1 MLNNGISISCKE
13 IMAKKKRFLRD
24 KEIAIKTFLS
34 VMFDRA
40 VCRKYHR
47 RGIFFTISEGSVFSG
62 WKMTSPKS
70 VKARKTETA
79 TRNWTMRPILGSD
92 FTEVPPLQEVYVGVL
107 KQRKDT
113 STAIKSISAVSPGF
127 AHLKRCSNG
136 KLLLA
141 PLRSDESSDEKGHDI
156 SLSENQ
162 LKAQLKERGF
172 DLSLLEETFQVT
184 KVPVKAPR
192 TKLQASEASKI
203 WPVSF
208 HPDQTIESLID
219 GSIFDEDCLNAI
231 ERIMSLVTEAAR
243 LEAVGDERCTGAA
256 AIVDPEDGRILAVAA
271 ARIDRHPMWHAA
283 MLTVDLI
290 ARLHGGG
297 AWELSDEECKETKR
311 QMDSINE
318 EEAMGD
324 ERTDSNEATTEDRS
338 LKRLRRIKRRYEE
351 ETPLCY
357 PRSLSSLQFPAPT
370 PLETQVVR
378 KGRRNNG
385 AKTETSKQKEC
396 EDNAKKCGPYLCTG
410 YWAFLLMEP
419 CPLCAM
425 ALLHSRVARVFYGTA
440 NQRVGVL
447 GSKAILHTVPG
458 LNHRYRVWSGI
469 LERECRQAVEEI
481 NARGSRS

>member
-1 MLNNGISISCKE
+1 M
-13 IMAKKKRFLRD
+13 
-24 KEIAIKTFLS
+24 
-34 VMFDRA
+34 
-40 VCRKYHR
+40 
-47 RGIFFTISEGSVFSG
+47 ISEGSVFSG
-62 WKMTSPKS
+62 WKMMSPKS
-70 VKARKTETA
+70 VKARKMETV
-79 TRNWTMRPILGSD
+79 TRSWTAKPILGSD
-92 FTEVPPLQEVYVGVL
+92 FTEASPLQEVYVGVL
-107 KQRKDT
+107 KQRRDT
-113 STAIKSISAVSPGF
+113 STAIKSISAVLPGF

-141 PLRSDESSDEKGHDI
+141 PLRSDESPCDKGHDI

-162 LKAQLKERGF
+162 LKTQLKERGF
-172 DLSLLEETFQVT
+172 DLSLLEEEFQVT
-184 KVPVKAPR
+184 KVPAKAPR

-203 WPVSF
+203 WPVNF

-219 GSIFDEDCLNAI
+219 GSIFDEDCLHAI
-231 ERIMSLVTEAAR
+231 EGIMSLVIEAAR
-243 LEAVGDERCTGAA
+243 LETVGDDCCTGAA

-283 MLTVDLI
+283 MLAVDLI

-297 AWELSDEECKETKR
+297 AWELSECEETKGQTDVVDEE
-311 QMDSINE
+311 N
-318 EEAMGD
+318 G
-324 ERTDSNEATTEDRS
+324 RTDQNASSEDQN

-357 PRSLSSLQFPAPT
+357 PRSLSSLQFPIQT
-370 PLETQVVR
+370 SLETQVAR

-385 AKTETSKQKEC
+385 VKIEKHKDC

-425 ALLHSRVARVFYGTA
+425 ALLHSRVVRIFYGTA
-440 NQRVGVL
+440 NRRVGVL

-481 NARGSRS
+481 NVRRSRS

>member
-1 MLNNGISISCKE
+1 M
-13 IMAKKKRFLRD
+13 
-24 KEIAIKTFLS
+24 
-34 VMFDRA
+34 
-40 VCRKYHR
+40 
-47 RGIFFTISEGSVFSG
+47 ISEGSVFSG

-70 VKARKTETA
+70 VKACKMETA
-79 TRNWTMRPILGSD
+79 TRSWTARPILSSD
-92 FTEVPPLQEVYVGVL
+92 FTEVSPLQEVYVGVL

-113 STAIKSISAVSPGF
+113 STAIKSISAILPGF

-141 PLRSDESSDEKGHDI
+141 PLRSNESSCEKGHGI

-162 LKAQLKERGF
+162 LKTQLRERGF
-172 DLSLLEETFQVT
+172 DLSLLEEKFQVT
-184 KVPVKAPR
+184 KVPAKAPR
-192 TKLQASEASKI
+192 TKLQASEAAKI
-203 WPVSF
+203 WPVNF

-219 GSIFDEDCLNAI
+219 GSIFDDDCLCAI
-231 ERIMSLVTEAAR
+231 ERIMSLVIDAAR
-243 LEAVGDERCTGAA
+243 LETVGDERCTGAA

-271 ARIDRHPMWHAA
+271 ARLDKHPMWHAA
-283 MLTVDLI
+283 MLAVDLI

-297 AWELSDEECKETKR
+297 AWKLNDEERKETKR
-311 QMDSINE
+311 STGT
-318 EEAMGD
+318 GD
-324 ERTDSNEATTEDRS
+324 GRTDPNAATEDQS

-357 PRSLSSLQFPAPT
+357 PKALASLQFPVQT
-370 PLETQVVR
+370 SLETQVMR
-378 KGRRNNG
+378 KGRRNDG
-385 AKTETSKQKEC
+385 AKEKEC
-396 EDNAKKCGPYLCTG
+396 EDNAKKGGPYLCTG

-425 ALLHSRVARVFYGTA
+425 ALLHSRVARIFYGTA
-440 NQRVGVL
+440 NRSVGVL

-481 NARGSRS
+481 NARRSRN

>member
-1 MLNNGISISCKE
+1 
-13 IMAKKKRFLRD
+13 
-24 KEIAIKTFLS
+24 
-34 VMFDRA
+34 
-40 VCRKYHR
+40 
-47 RGIFFTISEGSVFSG
+47 
-62 WKMTSPKS
+62 MTSPKS
-70 VKARKTETA
+70 IKAGKMETA
-79 TRNWTMRPILGSD
+79 TRSWTARPILGSD

-113 STAIKSISAVSPGF
+113 STAIKSISTVLPGF

-141 PLRSDESSDEKGHDI
+141 PLRSDESSCERGHDI

-162 LKAQLKERGF
+162 LKTQLKERGF
-172 DLSLLEETFQVT
+172 DLSLLEEKFQVT
-184 KVPVKAPR
+184 KVPAKAPR

-203 WPVSF
+203 WPVNF

-219 GSIFDEDCLNAI
+219 GSIFDENCLHAI
-231 ERIMSLVTEAAR
+231 ERIMSLVIEAAR
-243 LEAVGDERCTGAA
+243 LETVGDERCTGAA

-283 MLTVDLI
+283 MLAVDLV

-297 AWELSDEECKETKR
+297 AWDLSDEECKETKG
-311 QMDSINE
+311 QTDAI
-318 EEAMGD
+318 D
-324 ERTDSNEATTEDRS
+324 EDTFDDGGTDQSATTEDQS
-338 LKRLRRIKRRYEE
+338 LKRLRRIKRRYQE

-357 PRSLSSLQFPAPT
+357 PRSLSSLQFPVQT
-370 PLETQVVR
+370 SLETQVVR

-385 AKTETSKQKEC
+385 AKIEDSKQKEC

-425 ALLHSRVARVFYGTA
+425 ALLHSRVARIFYGTA
-440 NQRVGVL
+440 NRSVGVL
-447 GSKAILHTVPG
+447 GTKAILHTVPG

-481 NARGSRS
+481 NARRSRN